1 MPADASGSQN
11 LFDESRHRAV
21 CCAQRPGG
29 QEKHIMSFRSLTLS
43 AAIASL
49 LGLASLA
56 GAQTTYNEIRSGGFG
71 TSTLPADAQEWF
83 FDSFGAGSYK
93 WDSRGR
99 VLSNAAITQTFGTP
113 GSLTSITMGLWS
125 SSDADFF
132 KFKIVDPTTFS
143 ATVTATGT
151 VLALFSEDGTALRAS
166 RGGGAA
172 NAITGAGLGLTPGFY
187 YIGEATTTGLFGD
200 ATFGVPRNNAS
211 QPLFDFT
218 TDGVKDA
225 TVQGDMKLATNP
237 FTAWTI
243 SGGPNLLASGN
254 FTVGGANI
262 ALTGSDFAAVPEPGS
277 LAAIGLV
284 GLALA
289 RRRR

>member
-1 MPADASGSQN
+1 
-11 LFDESRHRAV
+11 
-21 CCAQRPGG
+21 
-29 QEKHIMSFRSLTLS
+29 MSLKPIALS
-43 AAIASL
+43 AAFAGLIGIASV
-49 LGLASLA
+49 A

-71 TSTLPADAQEWF
+71 TATLPPDAQEWF

-99 VLSNAAITQTFGTP
+99 VLSNAAITQTFGPP

-132 KFKIVDPTTFS
+132 KFKIVDPANFS

-151 VLALFSEDGTALRAS
+151 VLALFDENGTALRAS

-172 NAITGAGLGLTPGFY
+172 NAITGAGLNLTPGFY
-187 YIGEATTTGLFGD
+187 YIGEATATGVFGA
-200 ATFGVPRNNAS
+200 ATFGVPRNNAGLA
-211 QPLFDFT
+211 LFDFT

-225 TVQGDMKLATNP
+225 IVQADMVLSTDP
-237 FTAWTI
+237 FEAWTI
-243 SGGPNLLASGN
+243 SAGPNLLGSGN
-254 FTVGGANI
+254 FTVAGANI

-277 LAAIGLV
+277 LAVVGLA